1 MRRWAVDGVL
11 TGLGLYAV
19 LLTIHLAKFRTIAYS
34 VPNIA
39 GWAGSYPGYGWTWE
53 LTAINMP
60 ADLIDRSPRLRNRGA
75 RPQVVTGHGVRF
87 PESRSWSATGWVV
100 SGVAGYALAGVVLG
114 SFAWGVRSLGR
125 SWARR
130 SARRRRFS
138 PGPE

>member
-87 PESRSWSATGWVV
+87 PDLRVLVLRKSDAKAAEHCHAT
-100 SGVAGYALAGVVLG
+100 
-114 SFAWGVRSLGR
+114 RTDR
-125 SWARR
+125 PR
-130 SARRRRFS
+130 
-138 PGPE
+138 